1 MYFAGTTFA
10 NPELYS
16 RVLPLAVVT
25 RFLSVSGNE
34 RRIKGITEPNH
45 GTSFDRI
52 DRSSAVPVVDLH
64 VCNVGINEIASFLP
78 FDPWTTRMQ
87 PSPSWSSLPVHR
99 AGTPIRR
106 WFLPPLVALYQRL
119 QHLESAGGPLK
130 PGFGL
135 SGDVQIHRLSPPNRL
150 DCPHAM
156 GTDAF
161 TAGGIISSLSPVTT
175 VGMAKWKVGGHASHE
190 SSRWMEYLSG

>member
-1 MYFAGTTFA
+1 M
-10 NPELYS
+10 
-16 RVLPLAVVT
+16 
-25 RFLSVSGNE
+25 
-34 RRIKGITEPNH
+34 
-45 GTSFDRI
+45 
-52 DRSSAVPVVDLH
+52 RSPAF
-64 VCNVGINEIASFLP
+64 CP

-106 WFLPPLVALYQRL
+106 WILPPLVALYQRL

-175 VGMAKWKVGGHASHE
+175 VGMAKWKVGGRASHE
-190 SSRWMEYLSG
+190 SSRWMEYRRLKPCSYGGALRGAEAPLFHGRAMVRASTQEDQGQKQRTGVSVPHNQKQCQLHPMARFGLVP

>member
-1 MYFAGTTFA
+1 M
-10 NPELYS
+10 
-16 RVLPLAVVT
+16 
-25 RFLSVSGNE
+25 
-34 RRIKGITEPNH
+34 
-45 GTSFDRI
+45 
-52 DRSSAVPVVDLH
+52 RSPAF
-64 VCNVGINEIASFLP
+64 CP

-106 WFLPPLVALYQRL
+106 WILPPLVALYQRL

-175 VGMAKWKVGGHASHE
+175 VGMAKWKVGGRASHE
-190 SSRWMEYLSG
+190 SSRWMEYRRLKPCSYGGALRALKRRSSTVVQWSVRAHRKIKVKSSGQACPSHIIKSNVNCIPWPVFGLVP